1 MTPNPGGRVLS
12 MALLPLL
19 LLLGGCVRL
28 DTDIV
33 ISSRDT
39 VDMSMLIA
47 IQDDYAAAVDTFCEQ
62 DGAGGTVSTYDE
74 GGYVGCLREVT
85 GAPLS
90 ALSDDNLDLS
100 IVHADGEYRFAMVST
115 ELGVSAGGD
124 EQLIASLFTDFRVS
138 VTFPG
143 QVTAHNGSSTVDG
156 TTVTWTDASDMAS
169 GEGLRATADES
180 GSVLTLLPWLG
191 AALLVAAGVVVGLL
205 LLNRSKGT
213 PASGA
218 PQWSPPPGAGFPPPP
233 GSGFPPP
240 PGSGFPPPSG
250 AGYPSAARPPS
261 PGAGY
266 VPGAGHPPAGGGYP
280 GVSGQA
286 GAPPASGYPPPSGG
300 FPPPPSPK
308 PRVGDYADPS
318 YLDSPPPEDKPPRSP
333 WAPPG

>member
-1 MTPNPGGRVLS
+1 MTPNPGGRVLP

-39 VDMSMLIA
+39 VDMTMLIA
-47 IQDDYAAAVDTFCEQ
+47 IQDEYAAAVDTLCEQ
-62 DGAGGTVSTYDE
+62 DGAGGTVSDYDAD
-74 GGYVGCLREVT
+74 GHVGCIREVR

-100 IVHADGEYRFAMVST
+100 IVHADGEYRFAMISNEV
-115 ELGVSAGGD
+115 GVSSGGD

-143 QVTAHNGSSTVDG
+143 EVTAHNGSSTVDG

-169 GEGLRATADES
+169 GEGLRATSDEA
-180 GSVLTLLPWLG
+180 GSVLALLPWLG

-205 LLNRSKGT
+205 LLNRSRSA
-213 PASGA
+213 PAPGA

-233 GSGFPPP
+233 VAGFPPP
-240 PGSGFPPPSG
+240 PG
-250 AGYPSAARPPS
+250 RQT

-266 VPGAGHPPAGGGYP
+266 LPGAGHPQSGEHPPRPAGGYPPAPGY
-280 GVSGQA
+280 
-286 GAPPASGYPPPSGG
+286 PPASGGYPPP
-300 FPPPPSPK
+300 PPK

-318 YLDSPPPEDKPPRSP
+318 YLDSPPPEDQPPRSP